1 MVTMVTGYFVIMT
14 IYPVTFVIITFVRKG
29 AHGT

>member
-14 IYPVTFVIITFVRKG
+14 IYPVTFVITFVRKG
-29 AHGT
+29 AHGI